1 MRWLGMRTIFVVPM
15 LMLALSLPAAGQDI
29 FQPLRDMVEGITQ
42 KPAQTPRRPR
52 PVVSDEVPPIPQR
65 RPADLGGPETPVVA
79 GPVKPAVPEVA
90 KPVPPVPPVVAQ
102 PGVSLPQER
111 PEEPVEAPKPE
122 PVVETPKPEPAGEVA
137 PPAAEGVPEQ
147 AAPQSE
153 AEAEPVRIFQ
163 TACPAMLTGQV
174 EAEALPPISDG
185 QCKSQSPLSV
195 TGVLVNGRMVPFN
208 GEAVTDCGMATA
220 LPEWIAEVDNY
231 VRAHDDTSI
240 ASVTVGTSYMCRNVN
255 NASEGN
261 LSFHAFA
268 DALDVV
274 GFKLQDGRS
283 VTVEEGWT
291 GTEAQGRSIVKF
303 AHDAACGHFTTT
315 LGPEA
320 NALHHDHIHVDLGC
334 HGKSCTARLCE

>member
-1 MRWLGMRTIFVVPM
+1 MRTIFAVPM

-42 KPAQTPRRPR
+42 KPTQTPRRPR
-52 PVVSDEVPPIPQR
+52 PVVNEEAPPIPQR
-65 RPADLGGPETPVVA
+65 RPADLGGPEAPVVVQ
-79 GPVKPAVPEVA
+79 PSKPEVPEVA

-102 PGVSLPQER
+102 PGVDLPRER
-111 PEEPVEAPKPE
+111 PEGPVEAPKPE
-122 PVVETPKPEPAGEVA
+122 VAPVDEPV

-147 AAPQSE
+147 AAPAAE
-153 AEAEPVRIFQ
+153 AKPEAEPGRIFQ
-163 TACPAMLTGQV
+163 VACPAMLTGQV
-174 EAEALPPISDG
+174 EAKALPPISDG

-208 GEAVTDCGMATA
+208 TEAVTDCGMATA

-231 VRAHDDTSI
+231 VKAHDDTTI
-240 ASVTVGTSYMCRNVN
+240 ASVTVGTNYMCRNVN
-255 NASEGN
+255 NAAEGS

-274 GFKLQDGRS
+274 GFRLDDGRS

-291 GTEAQGRSIVKF
+291 GTEQQGSRIVKF

-334 HGKSCTARLCE
+334 HGKTCTARLCE

>member
-1 MRWLGMRTIFVVPM
+1 MRISIALPIALFA
-15 LMLALSLPAAGQDI
+15 LLSLPAVGQDI
-29 FQPLRDMVEGITQ
+29 FAPLRDMVEGITQ
-42 KPAQTPRRPR
+42 KPEQAPRRPR
-52 PVVSDEVPPIPQR
+52 PVVTDEAPPIPQK
-65 RPADLGGPETPVVA
+65 RPADLGGPETPVVIE
-79 GPVKPAVPEVA
+79 PVKPLAPEVTR
-90 KPVPPVPPVVAQ
+90 PVPPSPPVVSQ
-102 PGVSLPQER
+102 PGVSLPRER

-122 PVVETPKPEPAGEVA
+122 QAETPKPIEEAV
-137 PPAAEGVPEQ
+137 PPAAEDLPAQPATE
-147 AAPQSE
+147 AAPKPA
-153 AEAEPVRIFQ
+153 AEAEPARIFQ

-174 EAEALPPISDG
+174 EAKALPPISDG

-208 GEAVTDCGMATA
+208 IEAVTDCGMATA

-231 VRAHDDTSI
+231 VKAHDDTSI
-240 ASVTVGTSYMCRNVN
+240 ASVTVGTGYMCRNVN
-255 NASEGN
+255 NAAEGN

-274 GFKLQDGRS
+274 GFRLEDGRN

-291 GTEAQGRSIVKF
+291 GTEEQGSRIVKF

-334 HGKSCTARLCE
+334 HGKTCTSRLCE

>member
-1 MRWLGMRTIFVVPM
+1 MRWLDMRTIFAVPM

-42 KPAQTPRRPR
+42 PPAQTPRRPR
-52 PVVSDEVPPIPQR
+52 PVVNEEAPPIPQK
-65 RPADLGGPETPVVA
+65 RPADLGGPETPVVI
-79 GPVKPAVPEVA
+79 GPVKPEMPEVA
-90 KPVPPVPPVVAQ
+90 KPVPPAPPVVTQ
-102 PGVSLPQER
+102 PGVSLPRER
-111 PEEPVEAPKPE
+111 PEAPVEAPKLAPE
-122 PVVETPKPEPAGEVA
+122 QQAVPS
-137 PPAAEGVPEQ
+137 AAEGVPEQ
-147 AAPQSE
+147 AAPPAEEQPK
-153 AEAEPVRIFQ
+153 AEAEPERIFQ

-174 EAEALPPISDG
+174 EAKALPQISDG

-208 GEAVTDCGMATA
+208 AEAVTDCGMATA

-255 NASEGN
+255 NAAEGN

-274 GFKLQDGRS
+274 GFKLEDGRS

-291 GTEAQGRSIVKF
+291 GTEAQGSRIVKF

-320 NALHHDHIHVDLGC
+320 NSLHHDHIHVDLGC
-334 HGKSCTARLCE
+334 HGKTCTARMCE

>member
-1 MRWLGMRTIFVVPM
+1 MRTIFAVPM

-42 KPAQTPRRPR
+42 PPAQTQRRPR
-52 PVVSDEVPPIPQR
+52 PVVNEEAPPIPQK
-65 RPADLGGPETPVVA
+65 RPADLGGPEAPVVIE
-79 GPVKPAVPEVA
+79 PVKPAVPEVA
-90 KPVPPVPPVVAQ
+90 KPVPPVAPVVAQ
-102 PGVSLPQER
+102 PGVSLPRER
-111 PEEPVEAPKPE
+111 PEEPVEAPKPV
-122 PVVETPKPEPAGEVA
+122 PVVEAPEPAPAEEPV

-147 AAPQSE
+147 AVPAVTEEESKP
-153 AEAEPVRIFQ
+153 AEPARIFQ
-163 TACPAMLTGQV
+163 TACPAMVMGQV
-174 EAEALPPISDG
+174 EAKALPPISDG

-208 GEAVTDCGMATA
+208 TEAVTDCGMATA

-231 VRAHDDTSI
+231 VKAHDDTTI
-240 ASVTVGTSYMCRNVN
+240 ASVTVGTGYMCRNVN
-255 NASEGN
+255 NAAEGN

-274 GFKLQDGRS
+274 GFKLDDGRN

-291 GTEAQGRSIVKF
+291 GTEAQGSRIVKF

-334 HGKSCTARLCE
+334 HGKTCTARLCE